1 MHRVCIKTYL
11 LTQKKLRMKKFLL
24 ILGLLFT
31 ATVCCSIKAQNP
43 PPSHFEGTFE
53 LFIQLSLTDIHP
65 DHPYPRTPI
74 EAPQVGQTDHTLYFL
89 DGTALVLN
97 LYSVDEGG
105 NETLEYTTAVS
116 ATTTEV
122 QLPSTLSG
130 TYIIEVIRD
139 NMYFRGEIEL

>member
-1 MHRVCIKTYL
+1 
-11 LTQKKLRMKKFLL
+11 MKKFFL

-53 LFIQLSLTDIHP
+53 LFIRFSLTDIRP
-65 DHPYPRTPI
+65 DYPLPRTPI
-74 EAPQVGQTDHTLYFL
+74 DPPQVGQTGYTLFFL
-89 DGTALVLN
+89 DETELFLN
-97 LYSVDEGG
+97 IYSVDEGG
-105 NETLEYTTAVS
+105 DETLEYSTAVPS
-116 ATTTEV
+116 STTEV

>member
-1 MHRVCIKTYL
+1 
-11 LTQKKLRMKKFLL
+11 MKKIFL
-24 ILGLLFT
+24 IFGLLFA

-65 DHPYPRTPI
+65 GHPLPRTPI

-97 LYSVDEGG
+97 LYSVAEGG
-105 NETLEYTTAVS
+105 DETLEYTTAVS

-130 TYIIEVIRD
+130 TYIIEVVYD
-139 NMYFRGEIEL
+139 GLYFRGEIEL